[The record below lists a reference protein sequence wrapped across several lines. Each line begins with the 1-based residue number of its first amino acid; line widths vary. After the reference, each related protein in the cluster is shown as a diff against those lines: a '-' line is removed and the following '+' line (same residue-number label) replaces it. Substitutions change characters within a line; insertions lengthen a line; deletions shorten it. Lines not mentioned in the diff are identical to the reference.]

1 MDGVNNSQGSI
12 GIGAMIVFIALI
24 LVAALA
30 STIIIKTVED
40 LEDNSDNV
48 SNDSRDSINNRVW
61 LESSILTFNGDS
73 TCTATL
79 YQHNGFS
86 GWAATYTVGD
96 YGGDDFLDPDND
108 GVNEAVSND
117 ASSIKVDEGCEIIM
131 YDGTDFSGWSARLG
145 GGDHSLSDIEAN
157 ARPANCGGGGCNDQI
172 SSIKVLGFELDLHM
186 TLASGSNPITA
197 ESIIWSAS
205 CSDGTSVSVDS
216 ENIVFSGS
224 TLIDGKNTLGVE
236 NNFVNSEVIRP
247 GMIFRAEATLS
258 SCSLEIDDSVN
269 MMIHVDGGATSFY
282 LIKVRNLNI
291 GSDLMFNS

>member
-1 MDGVNNSQGSI
+1 MSGANRYQGSI

-40 LEDNSDNV
+40 LEDSSD
-48 SNDSRDSINNRVW
+48 STSDQSRKSINNRVW
-61 LESSILTFNGDS
+61 LQSSILTFNGDS

-79 YQHNGFS
+79 YQHSGFG
-86 GWAATYTVGD
+86 GWSATYTVGD
-96 YGGDDFLDPDND
+96 YEGDDFLDPDND
-108 GVNEAVSND
+108 GTNEAVSND
-117 ASSIKVDEGCEIIM
+117 ATTIKVDDGCEIIM
-131 YDGTDFSGWSARLG
+131 YDGSDFSGWSARLG
-145 GGDHSLSDIEAN
+145 GGDHSLADIEAN

-197 ESIIWSAS
+197 GSIIWSAS

-224 TLIDGKNTLGVE
+224 TLIDGKNTEGVE
-236 NNFVNSEVIRP
+236 NNLVNSEVIRP

-258 SCSLEIDDSVN
+258 SCSLDVDDSVN
-269 MMIHVDGGATSFY
+269 LMVHVDGGATSFY
-282 LIKVRNLNI
+282 LIKVRTLNI
-291 GSDLMFNS
+291 GSDLMFNP